1 MSEQAITVGVISDT
15 HGLLRPAAIEALK
28 GSDLIVHAG
37 DVGSADILTQ
47 LRAIAPTFAVRGNVD
62 TGAWAKA
69 LPMTEIVEVGPLH
82 LYVLHDLSTL
92 DLNPRLAGFAAVIHG
107 HSHRPSAE
115 MRGSVLYLNPGSIG
129 PRRFTLPIAMARL
142 RVVGEQLSHDMIELR
157 G

>member
-1 MSEQAITVGVISDT
+1 MGVISDT
-15 HGLLRPAAIEALK
+15 HGLLRPEAIEALK

-47 LRAIAPTFAVRGNVD
+47 LRGIAPTFAVRGNVD
-62 TGAWAKA
+62 SGAWANS
-69 LPMTEIVEVGPLH
+69 LPMTEIVEVGQLN
-82 LYVLHDLSTL
+82 LYVLHDLATL
-92 DLNPRLAGFAAVIHG
+92 DLNPRAAGFAAVIYG
-107 HSHRPSAE
+107 HSHRPDAQT
-115 MRGSVLYLNPGSIG
+115 RGGVLYLNPGSIG